1 MIAEEVRMAIQE
13 PLFEQISAQVELLSV
28 EERLRLIQQLAEG
41 IEAAL
46 HPVRGR
52 RLQYGKYR
60 GPNMSSEE
68 NFLMAEWHPNSDED
82 GE

>member
-1 MIAEEVRMAIQE
+1 MLAIVQEVYMAIQE
-13 PLFEQISAQVELLSV
+13 PLFEHISAQIELLSV

-52 RLQYGKYR
+52 RLQYGKYQ
-60 GPNMSSEE
+60 GPHMSTEE
-68 NFLMAEWHPNSDED
+68 DFLLAEWRAE
-82 GE
+82 